1 MAGTVGVLM
10 AGFMSVSVYALE
22 EKDVI
27 GTWYVNE
34 LSMGEGLSF
43 HPGAIGMEVTVD
55 VKEGGK
61 METTSSSYGEEP
73 EVDQSEWKIENDK
86 FMTVRQKKVSIL
98 TVR

>member
-1 MAGTVGVLM
+1 MIYERKDENVGGRYSWNSGGRL
-10 AGFMSVSVYALE
+10 MSVNVYAVE

-86 FMTVRQKKVSIL
+86 F
-98 TVR
+98 